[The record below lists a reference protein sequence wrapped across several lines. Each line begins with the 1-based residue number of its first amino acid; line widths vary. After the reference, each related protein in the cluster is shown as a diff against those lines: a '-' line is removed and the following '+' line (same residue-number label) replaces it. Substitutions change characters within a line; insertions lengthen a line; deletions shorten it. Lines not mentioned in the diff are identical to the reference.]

1 MDDESRSYKS
11 GRGGCGMA
19 CHNQWHSKFIK
30 ALQSSPSP
38 PSLSDFYFIFQN
50 SIRHNLSLHSRFK
63 RVQNEGQG
71 KSSWWMMNHEAT
83 RAGVAGVAGPTT
95 TSGVQNSSKHCS
107 HHHHHHHYRKR
118 SNTLESASRLIEK
131 RRPSNAMK
139 RRDSL
144 GSIRS
149 LTPRYL
155 LMYLIYLELWCGEIF
170 GTLIFIPDYKVI

>member
-1 MDDESRSYKS
+1 M
-11 GRGGCGMA
+11 
-19 CHNQWHSKFIK
+19 
-30 ALQSSPSP
+30 
-38 PSLSDFYFIFQN
+38 
-50 SIRHNLSLHSRFK
+50 
-63 RVQNEGQG
+63 QNEGQG

-83 RAGVAGVAGPTT
+83 RAGVVGPATTGVG
-95 TSGVQNSSKHCS
+95 SNSSKHCS

-149 LTPRYL
+149 LTPRHVPNL
-155 LMYLIYLELWCGEIF
+155 PKIIYEGLFRYISFDHILWEGVGIN
-170 GTLIFIPDYKVI
+170 I